1 MAGSSQVRNL
11 VIVFGDQL
19 SHCSSAFTG
28 FDPDQD
34 AVWIAQT
41 SEENNSR
48 MTFAM
53 ASLKRIR
60 SDADELTAI
69 HERAEVVFN
78 KFQKTSVKDP
88 ADP

>member
-1 MAGSSQVRNL
+1 
-11 VIVFGDQL
+11 
-19 SHCSSAFTG
+19 
-28 FDPDQD
+28 
-34 AVWIAQT
+34 
-41 SEENNSR
+41 

-53 ASLKRIR
+53 ANLKRIR

-78 KFQKTSVKDP
+78 KFQQRPTKDI